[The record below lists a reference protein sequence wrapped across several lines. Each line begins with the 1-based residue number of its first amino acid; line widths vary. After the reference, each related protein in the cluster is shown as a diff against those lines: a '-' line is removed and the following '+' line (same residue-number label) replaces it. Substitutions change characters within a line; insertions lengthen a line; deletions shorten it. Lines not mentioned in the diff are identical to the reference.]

1 MATAPVGSS
10 TLDAYREEAD
20 RFLAALDEE
29 IYLHFG
35 GLKDEFE
42 VARIYERFSDLTTL
56 DACSR
61 LHGAVEADGP
71 AAVELWRFACEGY
84 LGDITRDLTEEI
96 ARLEATLAVDVDGDD
111 VPFRMLRPAI
121 ANEPDRARRE
131 HLDSIRVELTEKHL
145 NPQHLR
151 LAELRR
157 EGTTRLGFA
166 TYRGLYE
173 RFGFP
178 LDELGRQCERFLD
191 VTEDLFVETTDRLFR
206 RRLGIPLDEAG
217 RWDVPRLFRAADWDD
232 GFPAEAMVP
241 ALVGTLADLGIHLDA
256 QENVHLD
263 IEQRPK
269 KSSRAFCTPIEIPDR
284 IMLVIQPIGGP
295 EDWHALFHEAGHTE
309 HYAHVS
315 PDLPL
320 EARRLGDNAITEGWA
335 ALFEFMV
342 NDPAWLSRRL
352 DFGRPE
358 DFADEAAA
366 VHLYL
371 SRRYA
376 AKFLYELELHEGS
389 ELETMR
395 SRYVELMREATKVEP
410 STADF
415 LADVDPG
422 FYSSSYLRS
431 WAFEAQM
438 EAFLREEFGRGWFAR
453 RDAGSLLREL
463 WSEGQRLSADE
474 LLDEVTGAEIDLEA
488 VAERAQER
496 LA

>member
-10 TLDAYREEAD
+10 TVDAYREEAD

-29 IYLHFG
+29 IYLHFA
-35 GLKDEFE
+35 GLKDKFE
-42 VARIYERFSDLTTL
+42 VGRIYERFSDLTTL
-56 DACSR
+56 DACNR
-61 LHGAVEADGP
+61 LHSAVEADGA

-96 ARLEATLAVDVDGDD
+96 ARLEASLEVDVGGDK

-121 ANEPDRARRE
+121 ANEPERARRE
-131 HLDSIRVELTEKHL
+131 HLDSVRVELTEGHL
-145 NPQHLR
+145 NPHHVR

-157 EGTTRLGFA
+157 EGTGRLGFG
-166 TYRGLYE
+166 TYRELYDGF
-173 RFGFP
+173 RFP

-191 VTEDLFVETTDRLFR
+191 LTEDLFVETADRLFR
-206 RRLGIPLDEAG
+206 RRLGIPLEEAG

-232 GFPAEAMVP
+232 GFPADGMVP
-241 ALVGTLADLGIHLDA
+241 ALVGTLADLGIDLEA

-269 KSSRAFCTPIEIPDR
+269 KSARAFCAPIEIPDR

-315 PDLPL
+315 ADLPL

-335 ALFEFMV
+335 ALFEFTV

-352 DFGRPE
+352 DFGRP
-358 DFADEAAA
+358 DAFADEAAA

-371 SRRYA
+371 ARRYA
-376 AKFLYELELHEGS
+376 AKLLYELELHENS
-389 ELETMR
+389 ELEAMR
-395 SRYVELMREATKVEP
+395 GRYVELMFEATKIEP
-410 STADF
+410 SAADF

-438 EAFLREEFGRGWFAR
+438 QAFLREEFGRAWFAR
-453 RDAGSLLREL
+453 REAGSLLREL
-463 WSEGQRLSADE
+463 WSEGQRVSADE
-474 LLDEVTGAEIDLEA
+474 LLEDVTGAELDLEA
-488 VAERAQER
+488 VAERARGR

>member
-20 RFLAALDEE
+20 RFLSALDEE
-29 IYLHFG
+29 VYLHFA
-35 GLKDEFE
+35 GLKDAFE

-56 DACSR
+56 EACR
-61 LHGAVEADGP
+61 VLHGAVETDGG

-84 LGDITRDLTEEI
+84 LGALTRDLTEEL
-96 ARLEATLAVDVDGDD
+96 AQVEATVEVNVDGQSI
-111 VPFRMLRPAI
+111 PFRMLRPAI
-121 ANEPDRARRE
+121 ANEPDRGRRE
-131 HLDSIRVELTEKHL
+131 RLDRERVQVMEEHL
-145 NPQHLR
+145 NPRHLR
-151 LAELRR
+151 MAELRR
-157 EGTTRLGFA
+157 EGVARLGFGA
-166 TYRGLYE
+166 YRELYD

-178 LDELGRQCERFLD
+178 LDELGRQCQRFLET
-191 VTEDLFVETTDRLFR
+191 TEDLFVESADRLFR
-206 RRLGIPLDEAG
+206 RRLGIPLLEAS
-217 RWDVPRLFRAADWDD
+217 RWDVQRLFRASDWDD
-232 GFPAEAMVP
+232 GFPAHHMLP
-241 ALVGTLADLGIHLDA
+241 ALVGTLSDLGIELEA

-269 KSSRAFCTPIEIPDR
+269 KSPRAFCAPIEIPER

-320 EARRLGDNAITEGWA
+320 EARRLGDNAVTEGWA

-352 DFGRPE
+352 DFGRP
-358 DFADEAAA
+358 DNFAEEAAA

-371 SRRYA
+371 VRRYC
-376 AKFLYELELHEGS
+376 AKFLYELELHRGG
-389 ELETMR
+389 ELADMR
-395 SRYVELMREATKVEP
+395 PRYVELVREATKLEP
-410 STADF
+410 SPADF

-431 WAFEAQM
+431 WAFQSQLES
-438 EAFLREEFGRGWFAR
+438 FLREEFGRAWFSR
-453 RDAGSLLREL
+453 REAGSLLREL
-463 WSEGQRLSADE
+463 WGEGQRLSADE
-474 LLDEVTGAEIDLEA
+474 LLDEVAGAEIDLEA
-488 VAERAQER
+488 VAVRAQER

>member
-29 IYLHFG
+29 IYLHFA
-35 GLKDEFE
+35 GLKDGFE
-42 VARIYERFSDLTTL
+42 VARIYERFSDLTTVE
-56 DACSR
+56 ACNR
-61 LHGAVEADGP
+61 LRDLVEADG
-71 AAVELWRFACEGY
+71 ASGIELWRFACEGY

-96 ARLEATLAVDVDGDD
+96 AQLEATLDVDVNGDTI
-111 VPFRMLRPAI
+111 PFRMLRPAI
-121 ANEPDRARRE
+121 ANEPERGRRE
-131 HLDSIRVELTEKHL
+131 SLDKARIELTEEHL
-145 NPQHLR
+145 NPRHVR

-157 EGTTRLGFA
+157 EGTVRLGFL
-166 TYRGLYE
+166 TYRELYD
-173 RFGFP
+173 RFAFP
-178 LDELGRQCERFLD
+178 LEELGRQCERFLD
-191 VTEDLFVETTDRLFR
+191 LTEDLFVETADRLFR
-206 RRLGIPLDEAG
+206 RRLGIPLEEAG
-217 RWDVPRLFRAADWDD
+217 RWDVPRLFRASDWDD
-232 GFPAEAMVP
+232 GFPADAMLP
-241 ALVGTLADLGIHLDA
+241 ALVGTLADLGIDLAA

-263 IEQRPK
+263 LEQRPK

-315 PDLPL
+315 ADLPL

-342 NDPAWLSRRL
+342 NDPAWLARRL
-352 DFGRPE
+352 DFGRPDE
-358 DFADEAAA
+358 FAEEAAA

-371 SRRYA
+371 VRRYA
-376 AKFLYELELHEGS
+376 AKFLYELELHEHRD
-389 ELETMR
+389 LEAMR
-395 SRYVELMREATKVEP
+395 ARYTELMHDATKIE
-410 STADF
+410 SSSADF

-438 EAFLREEFGRGWFAR
+438 EAFLREEFGRAWFAR
-453 RDAGSLLREL
+453 REAGSLLREL
-463 WSEGQRLSADE
+463 WSEGQRMAADE
-474 LLDEVTGAEIDLEA
+474 LLDDVTGAEIDLEA
-488 VAERAQER
+488 VAERARER